1 VTTAPDRPG
10 AIVTLGHRSVER
22 FALATALSVASV
34 LAFVAWAE
42 ADPDGLRR
50 ACVEDGP
57 IEWLSAICYL
67 VSSAGFLVTAFRSEF
82 LRRRPEW
89 WIRGMTLAWALLMF
103 AFFGEE
109 ISWGQRLLGIQTPEW
124 FAPMNRQKE
133 INLHNI
139 FWIEQPIG
147 GVYRLVTIMI
157 LMTGLVIPV
166 AALTGRGRRLLQR
179 FAFPVLPWGWAALFL
194 GCFLYDRYY
203 PKILGLPSSEV
214 REFLLAVGM
223 MAFGL
228 HAAWRSGDVFRDGS
242 NHSGTAT
249 VGR

>member
-1 VTTAPDRPG
+1 MNTVPDHERTI
-10 AIVTLGHRSVER
+10 ATLGHGGLPG
-22 FALATALSVASV
+22 FFLATFASVATV
-34 LAFVAWAE
+34 LAMVAWAE
-42 ADPDGLRR
+42 LDPQGLRR

-57 IEWLSAICYL
+57 IEWLSAIFYL
-67 VSSAGFLVTAFRSEF
+67 VSSIGFLVAAFRSEF
-82 LRRRPEW
+82 LRDRREW
-89 WIRGMTLAWALLMF
+89 WIRGLTLAWAALMF

-157 LMTGLVIPV
+157 LMTGFVIPA
-166 AALTGRGRRLLQR
+166 AALTERGRRWLQR
-179 FAFPVLPWGWAALFL
+179 VAFPVLPWGWAALLL

-214 REFLLAVGM
+214 REFLLAVGL

-228 HAAWRSGDVFRDGS
+228 HAAWRPGDVFRVVERS
-242 NHSGTAT
+242 SSRRA
-249 VGR
+249 